1 MPITPENPSV
11 LEVRD
16 LGIRF
21 GGLQAVDS
29 FHYRLKEGDLGG
41 IIGPN
46 GAGKTTIFNML
57 TGIYPPTSGEIFFR
71 GENIVGKS
79 IHDFT
84 ACGIARTFQNIRLFR
99 ELSALENIKIASHMR
114 VRYGL
119 FPALFRAPSVR
130 RREDELEYE
139 CMALLDRL
147 SLTQYAH
154 SRASSLPYG
163 IQRRLEIARALA
175 TSPRLLLLDEPAAG
189 MNPQEV
195 DRLAKTILWIRDEFK
210 VTILLIEH
218 HMQLVMNVCDHIS
231 VVNFGKLIA
240 EGTPG
245 EIRTNPAVIEAY
257 LGKGGKF

>member
-1 MPITPENPSV
+1 MPDSI
-11 LEVRD
+11 LEARN

-29 FHYRLKEGDLGG
+29 FRYSLKEGDLGG

-71 GENIVGKS
+71 GENIVGRP

-84 ACGIARTFQNIRLFR
+84 ARGIARTFQNIRLFK
-99 ELSALENIKIASHMR
+99 ELSALDNIRIASHMR

-119 FPALFRAPSVR
+119 FPALFRTSSVR

-139 CMALLDRL
+139 CMSLLDRL

-154 SRASSLPYG
+154 HRASSLPYG

-195 DRLAKTILWIRDEFK
+195 DQLARTILWIRDEFR

-240 EGTPG
+240 EGVPE
-245 EIRTNPAVIEAY
+245 EIKNNPAVIEAY
-257 LGKGGKF
+257 LGKGGKL